1 MNPQSANRL
10 VEALGSTLRH
20 GSEALDDVP
29 RILREVLE
37 TEAWR
42 DFTTRSGK
50 RVQHGRFEDFVTTPP
65 TSGVGGSM
73 DLVRRIAAADPVT
86 LDLLDRAVQRE
97 PGRPGTL
104 DNIQGSDAPTG
115 TSTEAALRRLRKDRP
130 DLHARVLEGVVSAHA
145 AMVEAG
151 FRRKTIT
158 VPADV
163 DAIVRALPRHFS
175 GEDIKEIARRLGVA

>member
-1 MNPQSANRL
+1 
-10 VEALGSTLRH
+10 
-20 GSEALDDVP
+20 
-29 RILREVLE
+29 
-37 TEAWR
+37 
-42 DFTTRSGK
+42 
-50 RVQHGRFEDFVTTPP
+50 
-65 TSGVGGSM
+65 M

-86 LDLLDRAVQRE
+86 LDLLDRAVQRKQGE
-97 PGRPGTL
+97 RTDL
-104 DNIQGSDAPTG
+104 QHTDNVTKSDHGNERTY
-115 TSTEAALRRLRKDRP
+115 ALRRLRKDRP

-175 GEDIKEIARRLGVA
+175 GEDIKEIARRLGAA